1 LAFQVAAEAIMALVT
16 ELAGRER
23 PLMTARLV
31 VVSEVP
37 FALLKERRPERERLV
52 PVAFEKV
59 RLV

>member
-1 LAFQVAAEAIMALVT
+1 MASVT
-16 ELAGRER
+16 ELAGKDK

-37 FALLKERRPERERLV
+37 FALLKERRPDKNKLV

-59 RLV
+59 REV